1 MPPHSVRLIRVR
13 NPAKVTALIHKTI
26 TLLGRPAVYFSKKPT
41 RGPAAGLAANRYHQN
56 SWETHMPRN
65 FAIRLRCPNGD
76 ADSWVTLSNR
86 EESLEQI
93 LQQTWEFKCREHGLQ
108 QGIPQE
114 AMEVAPIDDPQSS
127 QNAPPSL
134 AIPFPTTPEKKI
146 PRSGERIPM
155 RVPVVI
161 YGFAGKGG
169 AFHEDTETVLVNPSG
184 ALVTLKVKLALGD
197 TVFLIHKSSGQEQE
211 VRVAYLDPYSDRET
225 RVGLAF
231 KQPIF
236 DLWKKSRKKPRIP
249 KTLRVI
255 VKGTDPKGHPFV
267 QSAYTVD
274 LSEDGARL
282 DGIGF
287 LTSPGQT
294 IEVRRR
300 WRKARFRVVWIG
312 HVGTSESN
320 QVGVY
325 RLQSEKDIW
334 RVDLPETAAVPS
346 PQSPKP
352 EKK

>member
-1 MPPHSVRLIRVR
+1 
-13 NPAKVTALIHKTI
+13 
-26 TLLGRPAVYFSKKPT
+26 
-41 RGPAAGLAANRYHQN
+41 
-56 SWETHMPRN
+56 MPRN
-65 FAIRLRCPNGD
+65 FAIRLRCPKGD
-76 ADSWVTLSNR
+76 SDSWVTLSNR

-93 LQQTWEFKCREHGLQ
+93 LQQSWEFKCREHGSQ

-114 AMEVAPIDDPQSS
+114 GMEVALIDDPQPEPKSAAS
-127 QNAPPSL
+127 F
-134 AIPFPTTPEKKI
+134 AIPFPATPAKKS
-146 PRSGERIPM
+146 PRSSERIPM

-169 AFHEDTETVLVNPSG
+169 AFHEDAETVLVNSSG
-184 ALVTLKVKLALGD
+184 ALVTLKAKLALGD
-197 TVFLIHKSSGQEQE
+197 TVFLIHKSSRQEQE
-211 VRVAYLDPYSDRET
+211 VRIVYLDAYSDRET

-231 KQPIF
+231 KKPISDF
-236 DLWKKSRKKPRIP
+236 WKKKRKKPRVP

-255 VKGTDPKGHPFV
+255 VKGIDPKGHPFA

-287 LTSPGQT
+287 LTTPGQT

-320 QVGVY
+320 QVGVVG
-325 RLQSEKDIW
+325 LQSEKNIW
-334 RVDLPETAAVPS
+334 RVELPKTPAAQPAED
-346 PQSPKP
+346 PKTS
-352 EKK
+352 KK

>member
-1 MPPHSVRLIRVR
+1 
-13 NPAKVTALIHKTI
+13 
-26 TLLGRPAVYFSKKPT
+26 
-41 RGPAAGLAANRYHQN
+41 
-56 SWETHMPRN
+56 MPRN
-65 FAIRLRCPNGD
+65 FAIRLRCPHGD

-86 EESLEQI
+86 EETFEQI
-93 LQQTWEFKCREHGLQ
+93 LQQTWEFKCREHGPQ
-108 QGIPQE
+108 QGIPKE
-114 AMEVAPIDDPQSS
+114 VMEVAALDDPRPS
-127 QNAPPSL
+127 QESQKSY
-134 AIPFPTTPEKKI
+134 AIPFPERSAKKI
-146 PRSGERIPM
+146 SRSGERLSM
-155 RVPVVI
+155 HVPVVI

-169 AFHEDTETVLVNPSG
+169 AFHEDTETILVNPSG
-184 ALVTLKVKLALGD
+184 ALVTLKAKLALGD
-197 TVFLIHKSSGQEQE
+197 TVFLIHKSSRQEQE
-211 VRVAYLDPYSDRET
+211 VRVVYLDAYTDRET

-231 KQPIF
+231 KQPVSDF
-236 DLWKKSRKKPRIP
+236 WKKSRKKPRIP

-255 VKGTDPKGHPFV
+255 VKGTDPKGHPFA

-274 LSEDGARL
+274 LSQDGARL

-334 RVDLPETAAVPS
+334 RVELPETPAVPS
-346 PQSPKP
+346 PQDPKP
-352 EKK
+352 PKK

>member
-1 MPPHSVRLIRVR
+1 
-13 NPAKVTALIHKTI
+13 
-26 TLLGRPAVYFSKKPT
+26 
-41 RGPAAGLAANRYHQN
+41 
-56 SWETHMPRN
+56 MPRN
-65 FAIRLRCPNGD
+65 FAIRLRCPHGD

-86 EESLEQI
+86 EETFEQI
-93 LQQTWEFKCREHGLQ
+93 LQQTWEFKCREHGPQ
-108 QGIPQE
+108 QGIPKE
-114 AMEVAPIDDPQSS
+114 VMEVAALDDPRPS
-127 QNAPPSL
+127 QESQTSY
-134 AIPFPTTPEKKI
+134 AIPFPERSAKKI
-146 PRSGERIPM
+146 SRSGERLSM

-169 AFHEDTETVLVNPSG
+169 AFHEDTETILVNPSG
-184 ALVTLKVKLALGD
+184 ALVTLKAKLALGD
-197 TVFLIHKSSGQEQE
+197 TVFLIHKSSRQEQE
-211 VRVAYLDPYSDRET
+211 VRVVYLDAYTDRET

-231 KQPIF
+231 KQPVSDF
-236 DLWKKSRKKPRIP
+236 WKKSRKKPRIP

-255 VKGTDPKGHPFV
+255 VKGTDPKGHAFA

-274 LSEDGARL
+274 LSQDGARL

-334 RVDLPETAAVPS
+334 RVELPETPAVPS
-346 PQSPKP
+346 PQDPKP
-352 EKK
+352 PKK

>member
-1 MPPHSVRLIRVR
+1 
-13 NPAKVTALIHKTI
+13 
-26 TLLGRPAVYFSKKPT
+26 
-41 RGPAAGLAANRYHQN
+41 
-56 SWETHMPRN
+56 MPRN
-65 FAIRLRCPNGD
+65 FAIRLRCPHGD
-76 ADSWVTLSNR
+76 SDSWVTLSNR

-114 AMEVAPIDDPQSS
+114 VMEVAPLDDPRHS
-127 QNAPPSL
+127 QISQPTFAV
-134 AIPFPTTPEKKI
+134 PFPNAPEKKI

-169 AFHEDTETVLVNPSG
+169 AFHEDTETVIVNPSG
-184 ALVTLKVKLALGD
+184 ALVTLKTKLALGD
-197 TVFLIHKSSGQEQE
+197 TVFLIHKSSREEQE
-211 VRVAYLDPYSDRET
+211 VRVVYLDAYSDRET

-231 KQPIF
+231 KQPISDF
-236 DLWKKSRKKPRIP
+236 WKKNRKKPRVP

-274 LSEDGARL
+274 LSQDGARL

-294 IEVRRR
+294 IEVRRL

-312 HVGTSESN
+312 QVGSTESN
-320 QVGVY
+320 QVGVL
-325 RLQSEKDIW
+325 RLDSEKDIW
-334 RVDLPETAAVPS
+334 RVELPKTAAAPP

-352 EKK
+352 PKN

>member
-1 MPPHSVRLIRVR
+1 
-13 NPAKVTALIHKTI
+13 
-26 TLLGRPAVYFSKKPT
+26 
-41 RGPAAGLAANRYHQN
+41 
-56 SWETHMPRN
+56 MPRN
-65 FAIRLRCPNGD
+65 FAIRLRCPKGD
-76 ADSWVTLSNR
+76 SDSWVTLSNR

-93 LQQTWEFKCREHGLQ
+93 LQQSWEFKCREHGSQ

-114 AMEVAPIDDPQSS
+114 GMEVAPIDDPQPEPKSAAS
-127 QNAPPSL
+127 F
-134 AIPFPTTPEKKI
+134 AIPFPATPAKKS
-146 PRSGERIPM
+146 PRSSERIPM

-169 AFHEDTETVLVNPSG
+169 AFHEDAETVLVNSSG
-184 ALVTLKVKLALGD
+184 ALVTLKAKLALGD
-197 TVFLIHKSSGQEQE
+197 TVFLIHKSSRQEQE
-211 VRVAYLDPYSDRET
+211 VRVVYLDAYSDRET

-231 KQPIF
+231 KKPISDF
-236 DLWKKSRKKPRIP
+236 WKKKRKKPRVP

-255 VKGTDPKGHPFV
+255 VKGIDPKGHPFA

-287 LTSPGQT
+287 LTTPGQT

-320 QVGVY
+320 QVGVVG
-325 RLQSEKDIW
+325 LQSEKNIW
-334 RVDLPETAAVPS
+334 RVELPKTPAAQPAED
-346 PQSPKP
+346 PKTS
-352 EKK
+352 KK

>member
-1 MPPHSVRLIRVR
+1 ML
-13 NPAKVTALIHKTI
+13 
-26 TLLGRPAVYFSKKPT
+26 
-41 RGPAAGLAANRYHQN
+41 
-56 SWETHMPRN
+56 RN
-65 FAIRLRCPNGD
+65 FAIRLRCPHGD

-86 EESLEQI
+86 EETFEQV
-93 LQQTWEFKCREHGLQ
+93 LQQTWEFKCREHGRQ
-108 QGIPQE
+108 QGIPKE
-114 AMEVAPIDDPQSS
+114 VMEVAPLDDLCPSQKTISS
-127 QNAPPSL
+127 Y
-134 AIPFPTTPEKKI
+134 AIPYSDAPAKKI
-146 PRSGERIPM
+146 SRSGERLSM

-169 AFHEDTETVLVNPSG
+169 AFHEDAETVLVNPSG
-184 ALVTLKVKLALGD
+184 ALVTLKAKLALGD
-197 TVFLIHKSSGQEQE
+197 TVFLIHKSSRQEQE
-211 VRVAYLDPYSDRET
+211 VRVVYLDAYTARET

-231 KQPIF
+231 KQPISDF
-236 DLWKKSRKKPRIP
+236 WKKSRKKPRVP

-255 VKGTDPKGHPFV
+255 VRGTDPKGHPFA

-274 LSEDGARL
+274 LSQDGARL

-334 RVDLPETAAVPS
+334 RVELPETPAVPS
-346 PQSPKP
+346 PQNPKP
-352 EKK
+352 PKK